1 MLKRWIRN
9 SLFAALVAVSASV
22 VPADAAAQDS
32 PALDRIIETSTLRVG
47 MSGSQPP
54 FNMKARDGAPMG
66 LEVDLANALAAAM
79 KVELQIV
86 EMPFAD
92 LIPALENGEVD
103 LPEVVAA
110 AILVLEPSGKSTS
123 STGSGAHY

>member
-1 MLKRWIRN
+1 MLKRWIRT

-54 FNMKARDGAPMG
+54 FNMKARDGAPR
-66 LEVDLANALAAAM
+66 A
-79 KVELQIV
+79 
-86 EMPFAD
+86 
-92 LIPALENGEVD
+92 IPG
-103 LPEVVAA
+103 P
-110 AILVLEPSGKSTS
+110 
-123 STGSGAHY
+123 